1 MTYTLAFYV
10 KSQITV
16 VKSFT
21 TLVHGLKQEYST
33 LHYKVYPSLLYM
45 GHYGNAFND
54 LLITLLTMTVLITIN
69 MDDITYNG
77 ITYN

>member
-1 MTYTLAFYV
+1 M
-10 KSQITV
+10 V

-21 TLVHGLKQEYST
+21 TLVHGLKLEYST
-33 LHYKVYPSLLYM
+33 FHYEVYPSLLYM
-45 GHYGNAFND
+45 GHDGNAFND
-54 LLITLLTMTVLITIN
+54 LLITLLTMTILITIN